1 MKPLSDSAIRTFRKK
16 IYDYYRTEGRD
27 LPWRKTKDPYRILV
41 SEVML
46 QQTQVERVLGKYGEF
61 LAAFPDFQ
69 SLAEAP
75 LPRLLRLWQGMGY
88 NRRALMLRLL
98 AQKIVGEH
106 RGRLPSDPEILIGL
120 PGIGPYTRGAVM
132 AFAFNQPVVFLD
144 TNIRRVYI
152 DAFFPA
158 REKIRDGEI
167 LPLVLQTLDV
177 RNPRKWYN
185 ALMDYGAMLKQR
197 RGNPNKRSAH
207 YSRQSPFEN
216 SDRQVRGRILKVLI
230 GGSPLSAARIAEETG
245 MDPVRVEKS
254 LVALE
259 KEAFIARRGR
269 RYLIRA

>member
-1 MKPLSDSAIRTFRKK
+1 MKQLSESVVRTFRKK
-16 IYDYYRTEGRD
+16 VYDYYRTAGRD
-27 LPWRKTKDPYRILV
+27 LPWRKTKNPYRILV

-75 LPRLLRLWQGMGY
+75 LPQLLHLWQGMGY

-120 PGIGPYTRGAVM
+120 PGIGPYTKGAVM

-158 REKIRDGEI
+158 REKIRDEEI
-167 LPLVLQTLDV
+167 LPLVRQTLDM

-197 RGNPNKRSAH
+197 RRNPNKRSAH
-207 YSRQSPFEN
+207 YSRQGPFEN
-216 SDRQVRGRILKVLI
+216 SDRQVRGRILKVLV
-230 GGSPLSAARIAEETG
+230 GESPLSAARIAEETG
-245 MDPVRVEKS
+245 MDQARVEKN

-259 KEAFIARRGR
+259 KEAFIARRGC
-269 RYLIRA
+269 RYLIPA